1 MIIDFHTHTFPDRIA
16 AATIQKLGQAAHIK
30 AFSDGTA
37 SGLRA
42 SAKRAG
48 IDLSVVLPVATSPRQ
63 VVTINDSSARIN
75 ETTEETGLLSFGCIH
90 PDYED
95 WHAELARVHS
105 LGLKGIKIHPVYQRV
120 DLDDIRYLRILE
132 RAGELGLVVVTHNGL
147 DIGFPGEAQSSPE
160 KLAKALTEVGPVT
173 VIAAHMGG
181 WKQWDE
187 AAEQLASFPNLYVD
201 TAFSTGRIVP
211 LEADAYPEDFLP
223 MLGKEAFL
231 KQVQHFGAHRVVFG
245 TDSPW
250 SDQKETLD
258 WIQALPM
265 EAAQK
270 DAILGGNA
278 KRLLGI

>member
-16 AATIQKLGQAAHIK
+16 AAAIQKLSQAAHIK

-37 SGLRA
+37 AGLSA
-42 SAKRAG
+42 SMKRAG

-63 VVTINDSSARIN
+63 VISINDSSARIN
-75 ETTEETGLLSFGCIH
+75 ETTAETGLLSFGCIH
-90 PDYED
+90 PDFED
-95 WHAELARVHS
+95 WHDELARVCA

-132 RAGELGLVVVTHNGL
+132 RAGELGLLVVTHNGL
-147 DIGFPGEAQSSPE
+147 DIGFPGETQSSPE

-187 AAEQLASFPNLYVD
+187 AAVQLASFSNLYVD

-223 MLGKEAFL
+223 MLDEETFL
-231 KQVQHFGAHRVVFG
+231 KQVQCFGAHRVVFG

-250 SDQKETLD
+250 SDQKETID
-258 WIQALPM
+258 RIKALPM
-265 EAAQK
+265 DAAQK
-270 DAILGGNA
+270 DAILGENA
-278 KRLLGI
+278 KQLLGI